1 MPSGPLHMRTLGDV
15 PEVSLPARQRF
26 LALGQFH
33 SLPGGDV
40 PQVVSAPG
48 GAAADFEIGTL
59 EDQAWRYDTSV
70 SAY

>member
-1 MPSGPLHMRTLGDV
+1 MPSDPLHMRTLGDV
-15 PEVSLPARQRF
+15 PKVSLPARQRF

-33 SLPGGDV
+33 PFPGGDV

-48 GAAADFEIGTL
+48 GAAAAFEIGTL
-59 EDQAWRYDTSV
+59 EDQPWRDDTSF

>member
-1 MPSGPLHMRTLGDV
+1 MPSDPLHMRTLGDV
-15 PEVSLPARQRF
+15 PKVSLPARQRF
-26 LALGQFH
+26 PALRQFH

-48 GAAADFEIGTL
+48 GAAAAFEVGTF
-59 EDQAWRYDTSV
+59 EDQSWNEGTSF

>member
-1 MPSGPLHMRTLGDV
+1 MPSDPLHMRTLGDV
-15 PEVSLPARQRF
+15 LEVSLPARQRF

-33 SLPGGDV
+33 PFPGGDV

-48 GAAADFEIGTL
+48 GAAAAFEVGTF
-59 EDQAWRYDTSV
+59 EDQSWHEITSF